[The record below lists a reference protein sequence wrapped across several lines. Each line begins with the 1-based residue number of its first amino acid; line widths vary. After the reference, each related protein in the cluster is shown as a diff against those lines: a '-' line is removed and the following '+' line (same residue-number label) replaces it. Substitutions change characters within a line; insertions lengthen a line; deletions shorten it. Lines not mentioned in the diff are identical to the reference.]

1 MILVPLVR
9 VLPLGSLAR
18 LKEEPASDSQTYW
31 SSSLCLDWT
40 THLAQ
45 AKARVGGRVALQG
58 NIDPSVLF
66 GSEAVIRKTV
76 RQVLDEYGADVGH
89 VFNLGHGI
97 SQFTTPE
104 AVGFLVDEVHRYSRS
119 MRETKTA

>member
-1 MILVPLVR
+1 M
-9 VLPLGSLAR
+9 
-18 LKEEPASDSQTYW
+18 
-31 SSSLCLDWT
+31 
-40 THLAQ
+40 
-45 AKARVGGRVALQG
+45 ALQG

-76 RQVLDEYGADVGH
+76 RQVLDEYGADAGH

-97 SQFTTPE
+97 SQFATPE
-104 AVGFLVDEVHRYSRS
+104 SVGFLVDEVHCYSRG